1 MNDFKFLGFQ
11 LIHRKQIKRTRF
23 EHFNLFASF
32 TNSRTKRHVQEVI
45 FFFNSFQFCLILL
58 LDRSFCLAN
67 LKFIAFLCLVAGKIY
82 AFEEC
87 YNLAITDLC
96 IDFVAINDLI
106 ALGIC
111 PLWSC
116 LFLGIR
122 YCYCHNNILWLFDS
136 FRVLCKFFAHG
147 ACLKGEHCEFSHDW
161 KDPPNNVKIS
171 CSITFFTWL
180 LTFV

>member
-1 MNDFKFLGFQ
+1 M
-11 LIHRKQIKRTRF
+11 
-23 EHFNLFASF
+23 
-32 TNSRTKRHVQEVI
+32 
-45 FFFNSFQFCLILL
+45 
-58 LDRSFCLAN
+58 
-67 LKFIAFLCLVAGKIY
+67 VAGKIY

-111 PLWSC
+111 PLCSC
-116 LFLGIR
+116 LFLGLR

-161 KDPPNNVKIS
+161 KDPPNNVKFS
-171 CSITFFTWL
+171 CSITFFHLVIDVCLTDCFFNPKIVSYGL
-180 LTFV
+180 LIVILDMHLLSERVLLLW